1 MENSQGRR
9 PNEVAGFGNM
19 NTNYSWP
26 NELTQDIEIP
36 VPRVVRIVRTV
47 RAGLRATAMASTLRT
62 VTSMTKSRE
71 SSFQIAEFSIDHPI
85 LADARVIKTH
95 DRISLV
101 TGPVQKMAMT
111 NFVSTLC
118 LVLLCSAIF
127 LGSSTLAAAQ
137 DSGLDGTYILDE
149 TDSDNVNEV
158 IEDAAGKLNFL
169 TRDIARGRLKKL
181 NPAYRQVVITSSP
194 NEISVTVDNQP
205 PLRTPAKGA
214 PVAWVGPDGGKVN
227 ASMQLAGRRLAQ
239 TFTSADGRR
248 VNDYT
253 LSPDGR
259 TLTMQ
264 VTETS
269 PQLSQTITYKQV
281 YRRVS

>member
-1 MENSQGRR
+1 MMKAHG
-9 PNEVAGFGNM
+9 
-19 NTNYSWP
+19 
-26 NELTQDIEIP
+26 
-36 VPRVVRIVRTV
+36 
-47 RAGLRATAMASTLRT
+47 
-62 VTSMTKSRE
+62 
-71 SSFQIAEFSIDHPI
+71 
-85 LADARVIKTH
+85 
-95 DRISLV
+95 RISLV
-101 TGPVQKMAMT
+101 TGPGEKMAMT

-118 LVLLCSAIF
+118 LVLLCSTIF
-127 LGSSTLAAAQ
+127 LGSSTVAAAQ
-137 DSGLDGTYILDE
+137 EPGLDGTYILDQP
-149 TDSDNVNEV
+149 DSDNINDV
-158 IEDAAGKLNFL
+158 IETAVEKLNFV
-169 TRDIARGRLKKL
+169 TRDIARERLKKL
-181 NPAYRQVVITSSP
+181 NPAYRQVAITSSP

-227 ASMQLAGRRLAQ
+227 ASMQLTGRLLAQ

-269 PQLSQTITYKQV
+269 PRLSQTITYKQV

>member
-1 MENSQGRR
+1 
-9 PNEVAGFGNM
+9 
-19 NTNYSWP
+19 
-26 NELTQDIEIP
+26 
-36 VPRVVRIVRTV
+36 
-47 RAGLRATAMASTLRT
+47 
-62 VTSMTKSRE
+62 
-71 SSFQIAEFSIDHPI
+71 
-85 LADARVIKTH
+85 
-95 DRISLV
+95 
-101 TGPVQKMAMT
+101 MAMT

-137 DSGLDGTYILDE
+137 ESGLDGTYILDQN
-149 TDSDNVNEV
+149 DSDNINEV
-158 IEDAAGKLNFL
+158 IETAVEKLNFV
-169 TRDIARGRLKKL
+169 TRDIARGRLEKL
-181 NPAYRQVVITSSP
+181 NPAYHKVAITSSP

-227 ASMQLAGRRLAQ
+227 ASMQLTGRLLAQ

-269 PQLSQTITYKQV
+269 PRLSQTITYKQV

>member
-1 MENSQGRR
+1 MKTHN
-9 PNEVAGFGNM
+9 
-19 NTNYSWP
+19 
-26 NELTQDIEIP
+26 
-36 VPRVVRIVRTV
+36 RI
-47 RAGLRATAMASTLRT
+47 LL
-62 VTSMTKSRE
+62 VTSPGE
-71 SSFQIAEFSIDHPI
+71 
-85 LADARVIKTH
+85 
-95 DRISLV
+95 
-101 TGPVQKMAMT
+101 KMAMT
-111 NFVSTLC
+111 DFVSTVC
-118 LVLLCSAIF
+118 LVLLCSAMF
-127 LGSSTLAAAQ
+127 LGSRALAAAQ

-149 TDSDNVNEV
+149 TDSDNLNEV
-158 IEDAAGKLNFL
+158 IEVAVGKLDFL

-181 NPAYRQVVITSSP
+181 NPAYRRIAITSSP

-214 PVAWVGPDGGKVN
+214 PVAWVSPDGVKVN
-227 ASMQLAGRRLAQ
+227 ASMRLAGRRLAQ

-259 TLTMQ
+259 MLTMQ

-269 PQLSQTITYKQV
+269 PRLSQTIKYKQV

>member
-1 MENSQGRR
+1 
-9 PNEVAGFGNM
+9 
-19 NTNYSWP
+19 
-26 NELTQDIEIP
+26 
-36 VPRVVRIVRTV
+36 
-47 RAGLRATAMASTLRT
+47 
-62 VTSMTKSRE
+62 
-71 SSFQIAEFSIDHPI
+71 
-85 LADARVIKTH
+85 
-95 DRISLV
+95 
-101 TGPVQKMAMT
+101 MT

-118 LVLLCSAIF
+118 LVLLCGAIF
-127 LGSSTLAAAQ
+127 LGPSTPVAAL
-137 DSGLDGTYILDE
+137 DSGLDGTYVLDE
-149 TDSDNVNEV
+149 TDSDNMNEV
-158 IEDAAGKLNFL
+158 IENAVGRLNFV

-181 NPAYRQVVITSSP
+181 NPTYRQVAITSSSD
-194 NEISVTVDNQP
+194 EISVTVDNQP

-214 PVAWVGPDGGKVN
+214 PVAWVGPDGRKVN

-239 TFTSADGRR
+239 TFTSGDGRR

-259 TLTMQ
+259 TLTMR

>member
-1 MENSQGRR
+1 MKAAFYRHG
-9 PNEVAGFGNM
+9 
-19 NTNYSWP
+19 
-26 NELTQDIEIP
+26 I
-36 VPRVVRIVRTV
+36 
-47 RAGLRATAMASTLRT
+47 
-62 VTSMTKSRE
+62 
-71 SSFQIAEFSIDHPI
+71 
-85 LADARVIKTH
+85 
-95 DRISLV
+95 
-101 TGPVQKMAMT
+101 
-111 NFVSTLC
+111 
-118 LVLLCSAIF
+118 VLLCSAIF

-137 DSGLDGTYILDE
+137 QSGLDGTYILDE
-149 TDSDNVNEV
+149 TDSDNLNEV
-158 IEDAAGKLNFL
+158 IEDAVGKLNFV
-169 TRDIARGRLKKL
+169 TRDIARGRLRKL
-181 NPAYRQVVITSSP
+181 NPAYHQVTITSSP

-205 PLRTPAKGA
+205 PLQTPAKGT
-214 PVAWVGPDGGKVN
+214 PVAWIGPDGEKVK

-269 PQLSQTITYKQV
+269 PRLSRTITYRQF

>member
-1 MENSQGRR
+1 MNEATNKMRNSI
-9 PNEVAGFGNM
+9 
-19 NTNYSWP
+19 T
-26 NELTQDIEIP
+26 
-36 VPRVVRIVRTV
+36 
-47 RAGLRATAMASTLRT
+47 
-62 VTSMTKSRE
+62 
-71 SSFQIAEFSIDHPI
+71 
-85 LADARVIKTH
+85 
-95 DRISLV
+95 
-101 TGPVQKMAMT
+101 
-111 NFVSTLC
+111 STLC

-127 LGSSTLAAAQ
+127 SGSSTVAAAT
-137 DSGLDGTYILDE
+137 DSGLNGTYILDQ
-149 TDSDNVNEV
+149 TDSDNISEV
-158 IEDAAGKLNFL
+158 IETAVGKLNFV

-181 NPAYRQVVITSSP
+181 NPAYRQVAITSSP

-227 ASMQLAGRRLAQ
+227 ASMQLAGRHLAQ

-269 PQLSQTITYKQV
+269 PRLSQPIAYKQI
-281 YRRVS
+281 YRRGS

>member
-1 MENSQGRR
+1 
-9 PNEVAGFGNM
+9 
-19 NTNYSWP
+19 
-26 NELTQDIEIP
+26 
-36 VPRVVRIVRTV
+36 
-47 RAGLRATAMASTLRT
+47 
-62 VTSMTKSRE
+62 MTK
-71 SSFQIAEFSIDHPI
+71 
-85 LADARVIKTH
+85 
-95 DRISLV
+95 
-101 TGPVQKMAMT
+101 
-111 NFVSTLC
+111 FVSTLC

-127 LGSSTLAAAQ
+127 LGSNTLAAARE
-137 DSGLDGTYILDE
+137 SGLDGTYILDQ
-149 TDSDNVNEV
+149 TDSDNINEV
-158 IEDAAGKLNFL
+158 IETAVEKLDFV
-169 TRDIARGRLKKL
+169 TRDIARGRLEKV
-181 NPAYRQVVITSSP
+181 NPAYRKVTITSSP
-194 NEISVTVDNQP
+194 NQISVTVDNQP
-205 PLRTPAKGA
+205 PLTTPAKGA

-269 PQLSQTITYKQV
+269 PRLSQTITYKQV